1 MGGNTVRLLLLFVC
15 VVLHEVGG
23 GGFLHMS
30 VLVFTD
36 PFFPLFCVLIV
47 QALTSHGEAMVNC
60 ILLITICFIATY
72 VETHGKEQD
81 PGTLMK
87 QTRMKN
93 LYFVNQVL

>member
-1 MGGNTVRLLLLFVC
+1 MDGNTVRLLLLFVC
-15 VVLHEVGG
+15 VVVTCSGG
-23 GGFLHMS
+23 AGGSSTCLSLCLLIHSFL
-30 VLVFTD
+30 F
-36 PFFPLFCVLIV
+36 VLIV
-47 QALTSHGEAMVNC
+47 QALTSHGKAMVNC

-87 QTRMKN
+87 QTRMEN